1 MQEQVTNL
9 ENKQR
14 MVTQKMQIYVSKEQK
29 ILSVLAMNM

>member
-1 MQEQVTNL
+1 MQEQVNNL
-9 ENKQR
+9 QNKQR